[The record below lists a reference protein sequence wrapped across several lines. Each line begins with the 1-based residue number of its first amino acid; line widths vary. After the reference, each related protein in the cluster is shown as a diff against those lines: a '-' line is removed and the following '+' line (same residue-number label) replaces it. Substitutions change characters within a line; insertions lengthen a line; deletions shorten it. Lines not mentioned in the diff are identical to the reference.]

1 MRKVIAGLLLG
12 LGASGVALL
21 LGATG
26 ALDTAEL
33 KAYDW
38 RVRQT
43 ADSAS
48 VRKDIVL
55 VEINDTSIRD
65 LEEYF
70 GRWPWPRV
78 VVGVLVDFLTRG
90 GAKVVAV
97 DFSILE
103 KDTVLGH
110 KVGSITMTGEE
121 SDAALVESVRAA
133 GNVVMLADAV
143 YEGVIGADLKGMST
157 WKGAPYR
164 LGPAIEE
171 RRVIVP
177 PIQAI
182 TDTAAGLG
190 HNFFAADHDGPAR
203 RMLPFVRKGDQYM
216 PSLGVAAA
224 LIAGGFKPEEV
235 ALEGE
240 TLRIRDRRVPLIPIT
255 VKNIDDPAAGD
266 ASPKTREQ
274 LTMLIN
280 YRAPTIVNG
289 ERPYRSYEARHVIA
303 SELAL
308 LEGMKPQLD
317 PAVFKDKIVF
327 VGLTASGLLDVFNTP
342 FESTGVMPGIQ
353 LHAYVADSILSNR
366 FVRPAPD
373 AMRIAGTIGGAL
385 AIGLLAALLPYTAAS
400 AGALLAISL
409 WTWFSLSV
417 FRGGLWINMTQPLL
431 AVVVALFAGTAYRY
445 FVEERQ
451 KRVVKKL
458 FGRYVSKDVYKQ
470 LIDNPDLARLGGGRR
485 EMTVLFSDIRG
496 FTTITEKGDPEALV
510 AQLNEYFSRM
520 VDLVF
525 QHKGTVDKFVGDMVM
540 ALFSA
545 PLDDA
550 EHADHAVQT
559 AVDMVAE
566 LGRLNAKWV
575 SEGKSELDI
584 GIGVN
589 SGEMIAGN
597 IGSSS
602 IMSYTVIGD
611 NVNLG
616 ARLESL
622 NKDYKTRII
631 ISDATRGRLKNQYNI
646 RPLGDVIVKGKS
658 RPVAIFELVVPA
670 PLTTVAEEVK
680 AS

>member
-12 LGASGVALL
+12 LGASAIALL

-43 ADSAS
+43 ADAAS
-48 VRKDIVL
+48 VRNDIVL

-65 LEEYF
+65 LQEYF

-78 VVGVLVDFLTRG
+78 VVGVLIDFLVRG

-110 KVGSITMTGEE
+110 KVGSITMKGEE

-143 YEGVIGADLKGMST
+143 YEGVIGAELKGTAT
-157 WKGAPYR
+157 WRGAPYR

-177 PIQAI
+177 PLQAI
-182 TDTAAGLG
+182 TDVAAGLG

-203 RMLPFVRKGDQYM
+203 RMLPFVRKGNQYM

-224 LIAGGFKPEEV
+224 LIGGGFKPEEV
-235 ALEGE
+235 VLEGE

-255 VKNIDDPAAGD
+255 VKNIEDPAAGD
-266 ASPKTREQ
+266 ASLKTREQ

-280 YRAPTIVNG
+280 YRAPTIVNNV
-289 ERPYRSYEARHVIA
+289 RPYRSYEARHVIA

-385 AIGLLAALLPYTAAS
+385 AVGLLAALLPYTAAS
-400 AGALLAISL
+400 AGALVAISI

-417 FRGGLWINMTQPLL
+417 FRSGLWVNMTQPLL

-525 QHKGTVDKFVGDMVM
+525 HHKGTVDKFVGDMVM
-540 ALFSA
+540 ALYGA
-545 PLDDA
+545 PLDDLQ
-550 EHADHAVQT
+550 HADHAVQT

-670 PLTTVAEEVK
+670 PLTTVAKEVK

>member
-1 MRKVIAGLLLG
+1 MRKVLAGLLLG
-12 LGASGVALL
+12 LGASAVALL
-21 LGATG
+21 LGAAG

-43 ADSAS
+43 ADAAS

-65 LEEYF
+65 LAPHF

-78 VVGVLVDFLTRG
+78 VLGVLLDFLARG

-97 DFSILE
+97 DLSILE
-103 KDTVLGH
+103 EDKVKGH
-110 KVGSITMTGEE
+110 QIGAVTMSGSE
-121 SDAALVESVRAA
+121 SDTALVESIRAT

-143 YEGVIGADLKGMST
+143 YEGAVDAEQANKPAT
-157 WKGAPYR
+157 WESLPYR

-171 RRVIVP
+171 RRMIVP
-177 PIQAI
+177 PLQPI
-182 TDTAAGLG
+182 TDVAAGLG
-190 HNFFAADHDGPAR
+190 HNFFASDDDGPAR
-203 RMLPFVRKGDQYM
+203 RMVPFIRQGDKYM

-224 LIAGGFKPEEV
+224 LIAGEFKPEEV
-235 ALEGE
+235 LLDGR
-240 TLRIRDRRVPLIPIT
+240 TLRIRDRRIPLIPIT
-255 VKNIDDPAAGD
+255 VKNISGAEAAPA
-266 ASPKTREQ
+266 TREQ

-280 YRAPTIVNG
+280 YRAPTLVDNA
-289 ERPYRSYEARHVIA
+289 RPYRSFEARHVIA

-308 LEGMKPQLD
+308 LDGGKPELD

-327 VGLTASGLLDVFNTP
+327 VGLTTSGLLDVFTTP

-353 LHAYVADSILSNR
+353 LHAYVTDSILSNR
-366 FVRPAPD
+366 FVSPAPD

-385 AIGLLAALLPYTAAS
+385 VVGLIAALLPYTAAS
-400 AGALLAISL
+400 AGALLAISI
-409 WTWFSLSV
+409 WTWYSLSV
-417 FRGGLWINMTQPLL
+417 FRSGLWVNMTQPLI

-445 FVEERQ
+445 FIEERQ

-520 VDLVF
+520 VDVVF
-525 QHKGTVDKFVGDMVM
+525 HHKGTVDKFVGDMVM
-540 ALFSA
+540 ALFGA
-545 PLDDA
+545 PLDDP

-584 GIGVN
+584 GVGVN

-597 IGSSS
+597 IGSSA

-670 PLTTVAEEVK
+670 PLTTLAEEVK